1 MTVRRA
7 TEADEAILREL
18 WQEFEEEVPGPEH
31 FDPEPWEDEW
41 RDTRRD
47 LEHGSVFLAEDH
59 EGPVGVARASAPQQG
74 GAHVHLVYVRPHA
87 RRQGVTK
94 ELLRALAEEARERG
108 ARTLSLH
115 VLTSNEDA
123 RGVWRKLGFDDIS
136 SFMAA
141 PLDALELRIAG
152 PTGPSEGAVYVQT
165 DDEGRVAAA
174 AERFL
179 PRLGRPEGT
188 QVNATGTGWIA
199 VREPLLD
206 RDPKLLRRL
215 AQELSLMTGSVTVAL
230 GVEHGAGVRYAIYD
244 RGGMVDEYLSLP
256 ELYGPLPPGDVIALG
271 ANPRVVSRLTGADP
285 ERVRETARTAS
296 APDDLPPAGEL
307 RDELARILG
316 LA

>member
-7 TEADEAILREL
+7 TEADEATLREL
-18 WQEFEEEVPGPEH
+18 WQEFEHELPGPEH

-47 LEHGSVFLAEDH
+47 LEHGFVFLAEDDD

-74 GAHVHLVYVRPHA
+74 AAHVHLVYVRPHA

-115 VLTSNEDA
+115 VQTSNEDA
-123 RGVWRKLGFDDIS
+123 RTVWRKLGFEDM
-136 SFMAA
+136 SFLMAA
-141 PLDALELRIAG
+141 PLEALELRLAG
-152 PTGPSEGAVYVQT
+152 PIGPSEGAVYVQT
-165 DDEGRVAAA
+165 DDEGRVAAS

-188 QVNATGTGWIA
+188 QVAPTGTGWIA

-206 RDPKLLRRL
+206 RDPKLLR
-215 AQELSLMTGSVTVAL
+215 
-230 GVEHGAGVRYAIYD
+230 
-244 RGGMVDEYLSLP
+244 
-256 ELYGPLPPGDVIALG
+256 
-271 ANPRVVSRLTGADP
+271 
-285 ERVRETARTAS
+285 TAR
-296 APDDLPPAGEL
+296 AGA
-307 RDELARILG
+307 LAD
-316 LA
+316 